1 MSGKPSKSKGTTKT
15 LVVSRRERTNEEE
28 EQINQHGKRRSSTL
42 VRIKSYIEYKIRR
55 EIGHQVMVNCRC

>member
-28 EQINQHGKRRSSTL
+28 EQIKSTW
-42 VRIKSYIEYKIRR
+42 EEKIINIS
-55 EIGHQVMVNCRC
+55 ED